1 MESGVHYRVN
11 KVRTLRL
18 RAEIA
23 TQKELSE
30 RTGIAPSII
39 SDLERGRREMNATWA
54 MRIAEAVG
62 VISSP
67 IVSQTVD
74 RLVTVR

>member
-1 MESGVHYRVN
+1 MENAAQYQTSK
-11 KVRTLRL
+11 KVKSLRL

-39 SDLERGRREMNATWA
+39 SDLERGRREMNPTWA
-54 MRIAEAVG
+54 MLIAEAVG
-62 VISSP
+62 TSWK
-67 IVSQTVD
+67 T
-74 RLVTVR
+74 LLEEKEN

>member
-62 VISSP
+62 TSWEILLEEE
-67 IVSQTVD
+67 T
-74 RLVTVR
+74 

>member
-1 MESGVHYRVN
+1 MESGVVYYGN

-23 TQKELSE
+23 TQKELAE
-30 RTGIAPSII
+30 RTGISPTII
-39 SDLERGRREMNATWA
+39 SDLERGRREMNPTWA

-62 VISSP
+62 TSWE
-67 IVSQTVD
+67 TLLED
-74 RLVTVR
+74 K

>member
-1 MESGVHYRVN
+1 MEDGVQYQGR

-23 TQKELSE
+23 TQKELSV
-30 RTGIAPSII
+30 RTGINPCII
-39 SDLERGRREMNATWA
+39 SDLERGRREMNPTWA

-62 VISSP
+62 TSW
-67 IVSQTVD
+67 QTLLED
-74 RLVTVR
+74 ETI